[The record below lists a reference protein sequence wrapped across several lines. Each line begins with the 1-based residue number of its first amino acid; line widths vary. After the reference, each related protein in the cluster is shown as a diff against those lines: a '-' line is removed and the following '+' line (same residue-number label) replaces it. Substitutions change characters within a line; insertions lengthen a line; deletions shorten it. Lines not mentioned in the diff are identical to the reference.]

1 MVRVGDKLP
10 KFYLK
15 DQDGKEYTRD
25 DFEGQKM
32 VLFFY
37 IKDNTP
43 GWKKEAVAFQKQLKT
58 LEGLNAQVVGVSKD
72 GVESHKKFAEE
83 YDLTYPLLADVDKKL
98 AKRFDIVNLIGMYK
112 RTTFIISED
121 QKIIKKF
128 PKVKVSGHVERVI
141 EYLKELEE

>member
-98 AKRFDIVNLIGMYK
+98 AKKFDIVNLIGIYK

-128 PKVKVSGHVERVI
+128 PKVKVNGHVEKVI
-141 EYLKELEE
+141 EYLTELEE

>member
-1 MVRVGDKLP
+1 MVRVGDQLP
-10 KFYLK
+10 KFCLK

-43 GWKKEAVAFQKQLKT
+43 GWKKEAVAFQKELKT

>member
-43 GWKKEAVAFQKQLKT
+43 G
-58 LEGLNAQVVGVSKD
+58 
-72 GVESHKKFAEE
+72 
-83 YDLTYPLLADVDKKL
+83 
-98 AKRFDIVNLIGMYK
+98 
-112 RTTFIISED
+112 
-121 QKIIKKF
+121 
-128 PKVKVSGHVERVI
+128 
-141 EYLKELEE
+141 